1 MTKLEP
7 DEQSVSPAEL
17 ARRAREKTAQIAAGD
32 LWVHARAQRD
42 LAAVLVAL
50 RSLAPSKEIEAAI
63 AKLAEAAEL
72 LA

>member
-1 MTKLEP
+1 MTKFEP

-17 ARRAREKTAQIAAGD
+17 ARRAQEKAAQIAAGD
-32 LWVHARAQRD
+32 LIVHARAQRD

-50 RSLAPSKEIEAAI
+50 RSLTPSNEIEAAI
-63 AKLAEAAEL
+63 AKLDEAAKL